1 MKKKIAILAAMLLL
15 TGCGAGNSAPE
26 SSAADSES
34 SAQTTLTTS
43 EPGTVSEPP
52 STEPPST
59 EPPSTEP
66 PSTEP
71 PSTEPPSTE
80 PSITEPELT
89 AEPVPTVEATGE
101 ESAEKL
107 PVKAQYIWE
116 VPELGG
122 HDEYGL
128 NDNALTVEVVFTAES
143 TVTDFK
149 VLSISVQDYDDAGNF
164 AFAAEEVYS
173 QPELTPERPLVA
185 GMEFLGDI
193 PNNGISFTDAD
204 GNVKYYAVDMSGRDS
219 SLFLLEI
226 SVV

>member
-1 MKKKIAILAAMLLL
+1 MKKKIAILASMLLL

-43 EPGTVSEPP
+43 EPGTASEPP

-59 EPPSTEP
+59 EP
-66 PSTEP
+66 
-71 PSTEPPSTE
+71 
-80 PSITEPELT
+80 ELT
-89 AEPVPTVEATGE
+89 AEPAPTVEATGE

-116 VPELGG
+116 VPEIGG

-149 VLSISVQDYDDAGNF
+149 VLSIYMQDYDDAGNF

>member
-1 MKKKIAILAAMLLL
+1 MKKKIAILASMLLL

-43 EPGTVSEPP
+43 EPGTASEPP
-52 STEPPST
+52 STEP
-59 EPPSTEP
+59 EF
-66 PSTEP
+66 
-71 PSTEPPSTE
+71 
-80 PSITEPELT
+80 T
-89 AEPVPTVEATGE
+89 AEPVPVVESTVESTVE
-101 ESAEKL
+101 ESAEDL
-107 PVKAQYIWE
+107 AVKAQYIWE
-116 VPELGG
+116 VPDLGG

-149 VLSISVQDYDDAGNF
+149 LLSISMQDYDDAGNF
-164 AFAAEEVYS
+164 TFAAEEVYS

>member
-1 MKKKIAILAAMLLL
+1 MKKKIAILASMLLL

-43 EPGTVSEPP
+43 EPGTASEPP
-52 STEPPST
+52 STEP
-59 EPPSTEP
+59 EF
-66 PSTEP
+66 
-71 PSTEPPSTE
+71 
-80 PSITEPELT
+80 T
-89 AEPVPTVEATGE
+89 AEPVPTVESTVE
-101 ESAEKL
+101 ESAEDL
-107 PVKAQYIWE
+107 AVKAQYIWE

-128 NDNALTVEVVFTAES
+128 NDNTLTVEVVFTAES

-149 VLSISVQDYDDAGNF
+149 LLSISMQDYDDAGNF
-164 AFAAEEVYS
+164 TFAAEEVYS

-185 GMEFLGDI
+185 GMEFWGDI

>member
-1 MKKKIAILAAMLLL
+1 MKKKIAILASMLLL
-15 TGCGAGNSAPE
+15 TGCRAGNSAPE

-34 SAQTTLTTS
+34 SVQTTLTTS
-43 EPGTVSEPP
+43 EPGTASEPP
-52 STEPPST
+52 SNEPQ
-59 EPPSTEP
+59 
-66 PSTEP
+66 
-71 PSTEPPSTE
+71 
-80 PSITEPELT
+80 LT
-89 AEPVPTVEATGE
+89 AEPVPTVEATGEPVPTIEATGE

-128 NDNALTVEVVFTAES
+128 NDNALTVQVVFTAES

-149 VLSISVQDYDDAGNF
+149 LLSISMQDYDDAGNF

-204 GNVKYYAVDMSGRDS
+204 GKVKYYAVDMSGRDS
-219 SLFLLEI
+219 SLFLWEI
-226 SVV
+226 SIA

>member
-1 MKKKIAILAAMLLL
+1 MKKKIAILASMLLL

-34 SAQTTLTTS
+34 SVQTTLTTS
-43 EPGTVSEPP
+43 EPGTASEPP
-52 STEPPST
+52 STEPQ
-59 EPPSTEP
+59 
-66 PSTEP
+66 
-71 PSTEPPSTE
+71 
-80 PSITEPELT
+80 LT

-122 HDEYGL
+122 HDEYDP
-128 NDNALTVEVVFTAES
+128 NDYALTVQVVFTAES

-149 VLSISVQDYDDAGNF
+149 LLSISMQDYDDAGNF
-164 AFAAEEVYS
+164 AFAVEEVYS

-204 GNVKYYAVDMSGRDS
+204 GKVKYYAVDMSGRDS
-219 SLFLLEI
+219 SLFLWEI
-226 SVV
+226 SIA

>member
-43 EPGTVSEPP
+43 EPGTASEPP

-59 EPPSTEP
+59 EPPSIEP

-71 PSTEPPSTE
+71 P
-80 PSITEPELT
+80 ITEPELT

>member
-1 MKKKIAILAAMLLL
+1 MKKKIAILASMLLL

-43 EPGTVSEPP
+43 EPGTASEPP
-52 STEPPST
+52 STEP
-59 EPPSTEP
+59 EF
-66 PSTEP
+66 
-71 PSTEPPSTE
+71 
-80 PSITEPELT
+80 T
-89 AEPVPTVEATGE
+89 AEPVPVVEFTVE
-101 ESAEKL
+101 ESAEDFA
-107 PVKAQYIWE
+107 VKAQYIWE

-128 NDNALTVEVVFTAES
+128 NDNTLTVEVVFTAES

-149 VLSISVQDYDDAGNF
+149 LLSISMQDYDDAGNF
-164 AFAAEEVYS
+164 TFAAEEVYS

>member
-1 MKKKIAILAAMLLL
+1 MKKKIAILASMLLL

-43 EPGTVSEPP
+43 EPGTASEPP
-52 STEPPST
+52 STEP
-59 EPPSTEP
+59 EF
-66 PSTEP
+66 
-71 PSTEPPSTE
+71 
-80 PSITEPELT
+80 T
-89 AEPVPTVEATGE
+89 AEPVPTVESTVESTVE
-101 ESAEKL
+101 ESAEDL
-107 PVKAQYIWE
+107 AVKAQYIWE

-128 NDNALTVEVVFTAES
+128 NDNTLTVEVVFTAES

-149 VLSISVQDYDDAGNF
+149 LLSISMQDYDDAGNF
-164 AFAAEEVYS
+164 TFAAEEVYS

>member
-1 MKKKIAILAAMLLL
+1 MKKKIAILASMLLL

-43 EPGTVSEPP
+43 EPGTASEPP
-52 STEPPST
+52 S
-59 EPPSTEP
+59 
-66 PSTEP
+66 
-71 PSTEPPSTE
+71 
-80 PSITEPELT
+80 TEPELT
-89 AEPVPTVEATGE
+89 AEPVPTVGSTVE
-101 ESAEKL
+101 ESAEDL

-116 VPELGG
+116 VPELGV

-149 VLSISVQDYDDAGNF
+149 LLSISMQDYDDAGNF

>member
-1 MKKKIAILAAMLLL
+1 MKKKIAILASMLLL

-43 EPGTVSEPP
+43 EPGTASEPP
-52 STEPPST
+52 STEP
-59 EPPSTEP
+59 EF
-66 PSTEP
+66 
-71 PSTEPPSTE
+71 
-80 PSITEPELT
+80 T
-89 AEPVPTVEATGE
+89 AEPVPTVESTVE
-101 ESAEKL
+101 ESAEDL

-116 VPELGG
+116 VPELGV

-149 VLSISVQDYDDAGNF
+149 LLSISMQDYDDAGNF

>member
-43 EPGTVSEPP
+43 EPGTASEPP

-59 EPPSTEP
+59 EPP
-66 PSTEP
+66 
-71 PSTEPPSTE
+71 
-80 PSITEPELT
+80 ITEPELT

-185 GMEFLGDI
+185 GMEFWGDI

-204 GNVKYYAVDMSGRDS
+204 GKVKYYAVDMSGRDS

>member
-1 MKKKIAILAAMLLL
+1 MKKKIAILASMLLL

-34 SAQTTLTTS
+34 SVQTTLTTS
-43 EPGTVSEPP
+43 EPGTASEPP
-52 STEPPST
+52 STEPQ
-59 EPPSTEP
+59 
-66 PSTEP
+66 
-71 PSTEPPSTE
+71 
-80 PSITEPELT
+80 LT

-122 HDEYGL
+122 HDEYDP
-128 NDNALTVEVVFTAES
+128 NDYALTVQVVFTAES

-149 VLSISVQDYDDAGNF
+149 LLSISMQDYDDAGNF

-219 SLFLLEI
+219 SLFLWEI
-226 SVV
+226 SIA